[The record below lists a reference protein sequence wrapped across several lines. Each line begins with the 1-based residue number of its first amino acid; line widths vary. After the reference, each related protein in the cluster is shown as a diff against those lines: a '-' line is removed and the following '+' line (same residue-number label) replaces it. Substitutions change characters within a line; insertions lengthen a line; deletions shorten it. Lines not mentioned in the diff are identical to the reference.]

1 MQGVPARLPP
11 TDEPRQRSLSPVTE
25 LAWYVVAGVTY
36 IAAGSA
42 HKALLTWLV
51 GPAWVVATLWFGPI
65 VFDAAGGA
73 LDRAV
78 RRLCHAWAHSTA
90 TRRDTSGDA
99 DGHRRWHRR
108 GPP

>member
-11 TDEPRQRSLSPVTE
+11 TDERRHRSLSPVPE

-42 HKALLTWLV
+42 HKVLLTWLV

-65 VFDAAGGA
+65 VFDTVVGT
-73 LDRAV
+73 LDRHPG
-78 RRLCHAWAHSTA
+78 R
-90 TRRDTSGDA
+90 
-99 DGHRRWHRR
+99 HRRWHRR
-108 GPP
+108 RAP